1 MFVAVTVGVLE
12 AVAVGVALG
21 DGVAT
26 AGITVSVPN
35 PVARAVATVTR
46 NSGAVPCIP
55 PVAHKT
61 TSLVSP

>member
-12 AVAVGVALG
+12 AVGVALG

-46 NSGAVPCIP
+46 NSEAVPCIP
-55 PVAHKT
+55 PVAHTT

>member
-1 MFVAVTVGVLE
+1 VFVAVTVGVLE
-12 AVAVGVALG
+12 AVGVALG

-46 NSGAVPCIP
+46 NSEAVPCIP
-55 PVAHKT
+55 PVAHTT

>member
-12 AVAVGVALG
+12 AVGVALG

-26 AGITVSVPN
+26 EGITVSVPS
-35 PVARAVATVTR
+35 PVDRAVATVTR
-46 NSGAVPCIP
+46 NSEAVPCIP
-55 PVAHKT
+55 PVAHTT